1 MVYFQDLNQVTT
13 VGASAAS
20 TDTFANYLRAPVE
33 RGELALLGESTP
45 AALAVGLDSAPS
57 FRRSFIEAR
66 MIEPTLAQALVIA
79 KSALSAKPEDA
90 HPDDDAVVR
99 VYYLDGQQEVRD
111 VRANVRTSRLDLV
124 LSGDLSEL
132 FTRDG

>member
-1 MVYFQDLNQVTT
+1 MAESRDLVRRLL
-13 VGASAAS
+13 AA
-20 TDTFANYLRAPVE
+20 LIVH
-33 RGELALLGESTP
+33 GES
-45 AALAVGLDSAPS
+45 
-57 FRRSFIEAR
+57 
-66 MIEPTLAQALVIA
+66 
-79 KSALSAKPEDA
+79 

-132 FTRDG
+132 FARDGRALVALARIRARAIAAYRGER